1 MASILRLPPQ
11 RQEVERLRTLVEDQH
26 RRLRVYQNETDRGPA
41 AGDVVDEFPT
51 RCEKPRLSAAAL
63 ARLMA
68 EAEARLAL
76 AGSRVGLALRAP
88 WPERRPEMPVLR
100 PAPGLPAYAQ
110 AADGPMPNVVF
121 ALFGSHGEEQR
132 RAVENV
138 LREQRGAQPFVP
150 IFLTNGSD
158 FSTFR
163 EARLVFEYFP
173 FVLDEAVTVPPASW
187 SAYFLEALQLT
198 MRRWGVQRL
207 VRI

>member
-1 MASILRLPPQ
+1 MASILRLPPS

-26 RRLRVYQNETDRGPA
+26 RRLRVYQSETDRGPA
-41 AGDVVDEFPT
+41 AGDVVDEFPC
-51 RCEKPRLSAAAL
+51 RCEKPMASAAAM

-76 AGSRVGLALRAP
+76 AQSRVGQSLRSP
-88 WPERRPEMPVLR
+88 WPERRPDLPVLR

-121 ALFGSHGEEQR
+121 ALFGQRGEEQR

-150 IFLTNGSD
+150 IFLTNEPD
-158 FSTFR
+158 FGTFR
-163 EARLVFEYFP
+163 DARLVFEYLP
-173 FVLDEAVTVPPASW
+173 
-187 SAYFLEALQLT
+187 
-198 MRRWGVQRL
+198 
-207 VRI
+207 VRAR

>member
-1 MASILRLPPQ
+1 
-11 RQEVERLRTLVEDQH
+11 
-26 RRLRVYQNETDRGPA
+26 
-41 AGDVVDEFPT
+41 
-51 RCEKPRLSAAAL
+51 
-63 ARLMA
+63 MA

-100 PAPGLPAYAQ
+100 AGPGLPAYAQ

-207 VRI
+207 VRILRPVPEVSVASEIELARALMAEQRADEALQLLQRRFAAIRTSPSCCAPWPRRKVPWADSIRG